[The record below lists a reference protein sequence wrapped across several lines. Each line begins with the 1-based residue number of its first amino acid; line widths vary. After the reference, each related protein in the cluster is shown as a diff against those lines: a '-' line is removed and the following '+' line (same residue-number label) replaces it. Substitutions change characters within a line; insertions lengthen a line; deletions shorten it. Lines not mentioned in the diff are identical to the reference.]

1 MNKSIK
7 HNLVCKRMNPIQ
19 NYAKSYLPDFVCFSR
34 ESIGYTF
41 NYFTLSQIQSL
52 LISL

>member
-7 HNLVCKRMNPIQ
+7 HNLVCKRMNQIQ

-34 ESIGYTF
+34 ERERESIGYYLRF
-41 NYFTLSQIQSL
+41 NSFFSDTNN
-52 LISL
+52 